1 MGLDFGSPNPWA
13 SRGWQRRRG
22 ESLLQLEVD
31 VHGVAVA
38 GAEAGGRGI
47 DFCDAPEGGLH
58 GLIHDRVAAGFHD
71 LRAFDG
77 AVAGDVNFDG
87 ADERFVLLEDG
98 GWLLP
103 LAEKAVVD
111 EVVIPTEFAR
121 CAAAAG
127 FCGGAGSR
135 CGRAWALGF
144 GEGFF
149 LRVLGGGVGFLFC
162 GWRGF
167 GFWRGLRGGFWGR
180 LGRCF
185 R

>member
-1 MGLDFGSPNPWA
+1 M
-13 SRGWQRRRG
+13 
-22 ESLLQLEVD
+22 V
-31 VHGVAVA
+31 
-38 GAEAGGRGI
+38 
-47 DFCDAPEGGLH
+47 
-58 GLIHDRVAAGFHD
+58 HDRVAAGFHD

-77 AVAGDVNFDG
+77 AVAGDVDFDG
-87 ADERFVLLEDG
+87 ADEGFVLLEDG
-98 GWLLP
+98 GRLLP

-121 CAAAAG
+121 GAAAAG
-127 FCGGAGSR
+127 FCGGAGT
-135 CGRAWALGF
+135 CGGSARALGF

-149 LRVLGGGVGFLFC
+149 LRVLGGGVGFLLC

-167 GFWRGLRGGFWGR
+167 GFWRGLWGGFGGR